1 MSDACIINKK
11 KKEKEMFYSLQQQLL
26 LIQEPPPGKG
36 TLKQNLLH
44 ALLSGQCPS
53 VLEQINR
60 DSPSL
65 FSFFS
70 IDEHTTKPIHINPNK
85 TMLIFT
91 SIIFK
96 PILLLSSLFFFF
108 STFQNKEQSWIS
120 YHRFFTLFKH
130 QILLFTFSFRSFNNS
145 T

>member
-1 MSDACIINKK
+1 MSDACVINKK

-70 IDEHTTKPIHINPNK
+70 IDEHTTKPIHINPSK

-96 PILLLSSLFFFF
+96 PILLLSSLFF
-108 STFQNKEQSWIS
+108 SS
-120 YHRFFTLFKH
+120 
-130 QILLFTFSFRSFNNS
+130 LLLKTKNNHGFL
-145 T
+145 TTAFPPYLNTT